1 MNAFIWAG
9 LAIVIAAVVAT
20 VVSRRRAGQSADTP
34 VPVAQRAS
42 LVTMSGEATSPAPA
56 QVQEEEDTVAILL
69 GPSAAEP
76 VVSISEFPGK
86 LPKGSRPIAAEGTTL
101 SQLGP
106 VLQAVPSLLTSR
118 EVARGGYMKVIIDGP
133 LVKAADGEGY
143 RAFTMG
149 AKGIKQQAR
158 LLDPSRLSKMV
169 NAAAI
174 LNIASLVVA
183 QKHLA
188 DITKKLDDIKQGV
201 DRIEAFLRDERKS
214 SILGALDYLRQVAQA
229 LFQGELSPAVRQ
241 KLEDYEGQLLATE
254 RHLKSELTR
263 ETQGIEAIKDPDTFR
278 TNGFVTKIREHQALL
293 DGLHEQWLLCV
304 RARVAGWQLL
314 SAFPGEPHM
323 KQARL
328 DSLEDSV
335 ESLVRVGGLLDE
347 AKRLMEAKIETVQS
361 RLERE
366 STLTEKRTNLRKWV
380 QNELVAV
387 AAAVRA
393 QSQGLA
399 AGEAMLLE
407 QQKPTVLAVKLDAG
421 RIVEAHHV
429 PA

>member
-9 LAIVIAAVVAT
+9 IAVLVVIAAVLVL
-20 VVSRRRAGQSADTP
+20 RRRTP
-34 VPVAQRAS
+34 AA
-42 LVTMSGEATSPAPA
+42 APAPA
-56 QVQEEEDTVAILL
+56 AAIMQPPATPATQAPTAAQPEQAEDTVAILV
-69 GPSAAEP
+69 GPSAEEP
-76 VVSISEFPGK
+76 VLSITALDGK
-86 LPKGSRPIAAEGTTL
+86 LPKGARKVEADSTTL
-101 SQLGP
+101 SQLSP
-106 VLQAVPSLLTSR
+106 VLQAVPNLLSAR

-174 LNIASLVVA
+174 LNIASLIVA

-188 DITKKLDDIKQGV
+188 DIGKKLDEIKQGV
-201 DRIEAFLRDERKS
+201 ERIEAFLRDERKAG
-214 SILGALDYLRQVAQA
+214 ILGALDYLRQVAHA

-254 RHLKSELTR
+254 RHLKAELTR
-263 ETQGIEAIKDPDTFR
+263 ETQGIAEIKDPDTFR
-278 TNGFVTKIREHQALL
+278 TNGLVTKIRERQTLL
-293 DGLHEQWLLCV
+293 DGLYEQWLLCV

-314 SAFPGEPHM
+314 SAFPGEHHM

-328 DSLEDSV
+328 SSLQDSVDSLARS
-335 ESLVRVGGLLDE
+335 GGLLDE
-347 AKRLMEAKIETVQS
+347 AKQLMEGKIESVKS
-361 RLERE
+361 RLEFE
-366 STLTEKRTNLRKWV
+366 SALTEKRASLRKWI
-380 QNELVAV
+380 QGEL
-387 AAAVRA
+387 AAAGAAMRE
-393 QSQGLA
+393 QGRGLA

-407 QQKPTVLAVKLDAG
+407 QQKPTVLALKLNAG
-421 RIVEAHHV
+421 RIVEAHHL